1 MLKNPIEPKIESFEI
16 IPLPKD
22 YVSLLP
28 FKAVACSF
36 LTNSITKL
44 PHLIYFEALEN
55 LVRLRNAPVNVVSH
69 SGKGEHVLC
78 AKERKPIAGVERK
91 MISP

>member
-1 MLKNPIEPKIESFEI
+1 MLKNHIEPKIESFEI

-28 FKAVACSF
+28 FKAFSF

-55 LVRLRNAPVNVVSH
+55 LVRLRNAPANVVSH

-78 AKERKPIAGVERK
+78 AKERRPIAGVERK